1 MAQTQPR
8 GLMPQTLAEYL
19 FYQGYRYIETNR
31 DSGAI
36 VAYNG
41 SELIRAVPFKTYQV
55 QLFLRD
61 KGVLGATFHA
71 LEREWKFYDH
81 DACLDYIENN
91 GNQSQLNSLIESGRA
106 EFNPND
112 IEL

>member
-1 MAQTQPR
+1 
-8 GLMPQTLAEYL
+8 MPQSLAEHL

-55 QLFLRD
+55 ELFLRD
-61 KGVLGATFHA
+61 KGVLGATLHA
-71 LEREWKFYDH
+71 LERVWKFYDH
-81 DACLDYIENN
+81 DACLDYIEK
-91 GNQSQLNSLIESGRA
+91 
-106 EFNPND
+106 
-112 IEL
+112 

>member
-8 GLMPQTLAEYL
+8 GLMPQSLAEYL

-41 SELIRAVPFKTYQV
+41 SELIRAVAFKT
-55 QLFLRD
+55 
-61 KGVLGATFHA
+61 VLIA
-71 LEREWKFYDH
+71 LCTKRIISVVCRIGQK
-81 DACLDYIENN
+81 
-91 GNQSQLNSLIESGRA
+91 
-106 EFNPND
+106 
-112 IEL
+112 